1 MSSQTLSQIVNVK
14 FSYIYFLFYFRYTA
28 IESHSPRPSK
38 INKSNFNVSILPK
51 LLHYFLVKLIS
62 FMLGPGKPLSDKIV
76 QQLVYEKEVIDTC
89 PQFYEL
95 DLIQVLH
102 ISCILAKY

>member
-1 MSSQTLSQIVNVK
+1 
-14 FSYIYFLFYFRYTA
+14 
-28 IESHSPRPSK
+28 
-38 INKSNFNVSILPK
+38 
-51 LLHYFLVKLIS
+51 
-62 FMLGPGKPLSDKIV
+62 MLGPGKPLSDKIV

-102 ISCILAKY
+102 ISCILAKYEERAANCDFNWNPPFSKQFTMRTCNYW